1 MSATDPFGL
10 QREGRIKSSKVREVF
25 TPHLPINSQN
35 LFWGRQHEVQKLI
48 EHINTP
54 GQHAL
59 LYGDRGVGKSSLAN
73 IAAKLLIS
81 RLIKGKFYEK
91 RCDSN
96 DTFETILQKPL
107 KEVGLDIY
115 ATTRLASHEQS
126 GQAGLKLPVAEA
138 GISSKRIQT
147 DHTKAPILSPS
158 FVAEQL
164 LKAEGLLLI
173 DEADAL
179 KNPDDKKR
187 LAELIKLLSD
197 NGSGFKLLIVGIAE
211 TAEQLTGG
219 HASVQR
225 CLKETK
231 LGRMRGDELSLI
243 ITEGGKRLGLEFETQ
258 VVQKIVRLSAG
269 YPHFTQLLALKCA
282 EEAVANGKKRITSD
296 DLQSALSAAVEDAE
310 GTLRRVYD
318 TAARSYNTDM
328 YRVILQAAAHLG
340 RDEFSAGQLR
350 SAIEKITSE
359 AIAQQ
364 GLNNYLNR
372 LISDDG
378 STILVRKSKGIYK
391 FSDPRMPSFIKI
403 ANDLD
408 ES

>member
-1 MSATDPFGL
+1 MSASDPFGL
-10 QREGRIKSSKVREVF
+10 QREERIKKSKVREVF
-25 TPHLPINSQN
+25 TPHRPINSVN
-35 LFWGRQHEVQKLI
+35 LFWGRQKEVQKLL

-73 IAAKLLIS
+73 IAAELLIS
-81 RLIKGKFYEK
+81 KLIKGKLYKK
-91 RCDSN
+91 RCDSK
-96 DTFETILQKPL
+96 DTFETIVSQPL
-107 KEVGLDIY
+107 KAVGVDVNI
-115 ATTRLASHEQS
+115 TTIKSAHEQ
-126 GQAGLKLPVAEA
+126 GAKAGLKVPIAEA
-138 GISSKRIQT
+138 GIDSKRINARES
-147 DHTKAPILSPS
+147 KASPLSPS
-158 FVAEQL
+158 AVADHL

-173 DEADAL
+173 DETDAL
-179 KNPDDKKR
+179 TNPDDKKR

-197 NGSGFKLLIVGIAE
+197 NGSGFKLLVVGIAE

-243 ITEGGKRLGLEFETQ
+243 ITEGGRELGLRFEVP

-282 EEAVANGKKRITSD
+282 EEATANGNDTIVAA
-296 DLQSALSAAVEDAE
+296 DLDSALAAAVEDAE
-310 GTLRRVYD
+310 GTLRRVYNS
-318 TAARSYNTDM
+318 AVRSYNTDM
-328 YRVILQAAAHLG
+328 YRVILQAAAQLG

-350 SAIEKITSE
+350 TGIEKVTGDGIT
-359 AIAQQ
+359 QQ

-378 STILVRKSKGIYK
+378 STVLVRKSKGIYK

-403 ANDLD
+403 ANVTTQD
-408 ES
+408 